1 MTEEKEKEVK
11 ELFCNLNVEGEG
23 EKQNGKEMVG
33 KNIRER
39 GRWTILQRK
48 RCILKMLKQEW
59 EKGNKKRWCSYET
72 QQ

>member
-39 GRWTILQRK
+39 GR
-48 RCILKMLKQEW
+48 
-59 EKGNKKRWCSYET
+59 
-72 QQ
+72 